1 MSFRIRH
8 VICLAV
14 AWLAAGCGDA
24 PGLTVVKEDPSDL
37 PLSGLSDDER
47 QRFKDGDA
55 LFELP
60 FRASMGI
67 GPLYIRSS
75 CAACH
80 ADDGRGPGAV
90 TKMAAGE
97 PAVDL
102 PYGHTVRPQM
112 AAGAT
117 TAIVAPVGAVTS
129 LRVGPPVFARGYI
142 EAIADSEIARV
153 EREQAAGG
161 VVSGRIN
168 RVTYASQANPDTRFN
183 RHQPGDTGLIGRFGL
198 KARIATVDE
207 FAADA
212 FQGDMGL
219 TSPLRPD
226 ELPNPD
232 GLTDDQRPGVDVT
245 ADDVN
250 VTADYVRTLALPK
263 RAAPDAA
270 GAALFAQVGCATCHV
285 PALRTAADY
294 PIALL
299 ADIDAPVYSDVLLH
313 DMGAELAD
321 GIADGDASGNEWRTA
336 PLVGMRFFR
345 SFLHD
350 GRAKT
355 LRDAVVAHGGPG
367 SEASAA
373 AAAFQALSTVDQQ
386 GLLDFVAGL

>member
-1 MSFRIRH
+1 MY
-8 VICLAV
+8 LAA
-14 AWLAAGCGDA
+14 AWLATGCGDA

-60 FRASMGI
+60 FRASMGL
-67 GPLYIRSS
+67 GPLYIRAS

-142 EAIADSEIARV
+142 EAISDSEIVRV
-153 EREQAAGG
+153 ESEQAAGG

-232 GLTDDQRPGVDVT
+232 GLTDDQRLGVDVT

-263 RAAPDAA
+263 RPAPDAA

-285 PALRTAADY
+285 PSLRTAADY

-321 GIADGDASGNEWRTA
+321 GIADGDASGSEWRTA

-367 SEASAA
+367 SEASVA
-373 AAAFQALSTVDQQ
+373 AAAFQALSAADQQ
-386 GLLDFVAGL
+386 RLLDFVAGL

>member
-1 MSFRIRH
+1 MAI
-8 VICLAV
+8 VL
-14 AWLAAGCGDA
+14 LAAGCSDA

-37 PLSGLSDDER
+37 PLAGLSDDER
-47 QRFKDGDA
+47 GRFNDGDT

-60 FRASMGI
+60 FRASMGL
-67 GPLYIRSS
+67 GPLYIRAS

-80 ADDGRGPGAV
+80 ADDARGPGAV

-97 PAVDL
+97 PAVAL

-112 AAGAT
+112 TAGAT
-117 TAIVAPVGAVTS
+117 MGIEAPAGAATS
-129 LRVGPPVFARGYI
+129 LRVGPAVFARGYI
-142 EAIADSEIARV
+142 EAIADSEIERV
-153 EREQAAGG
+153 EQEQAAAG
-161 VVSGRIN
+161 VVSGRAN

-232 GLTDDQRPGVDVT
+232 GLADDQRPGVDVT

-250 VTADYVRTLALPK
+250 VVADYVRMLTLPK
-263 RAAPDAA
+263 RAAPSAA
-270 GAALFAQVGCATCHV
+270 GAALFAQAGCATCHV
-285 PALRTAADY
+285 PSLRTATDY
-294 PIALL
+294 PITLL
-299 ADIDAPVYSDVLLH
+299 AATDALVYSDLLLH

-321 GIADGDASGNEWRTA
+321 GIADGSATGSEWRTA

-355 LRDAVVAHGGPG
+355 LRDAVVAHGGTG
-367 SEASAA
+367 SEAVTA
-373 AAAFQALSTVDQQ
+373 AAAFQGLATADQER
-386 GLLDFVAGL
+386 LLDFVAGL